1 MKYIKAVLC
10 FGIFSLLNVSKV
22 FAIDFL
28 PIDRE
33 IKIMPTATPI
43 PTIDIQYKPVKE
55 IDVQFNLISTATPT
69 PKQEVII
76 QVVTATPE
84 PNKKVEITP
93 TITQNPTLEPSQEPT
108 ITLEVVK
115 KATEEAENTK
125 DLSNWFWQITAGL
138 LLLIIVILIWPKKK
152 KIISDN

>member
-10 FGIFSLLNVSKV
+10 LELLCFLSVSKV
-22 FAIDFL
+22 MAL
-28 PIDRE
+28 VPIDRDF
-33 IKIMPTATPI
+33 KIMPTATPI

-84 PNKKVEITP
+84 PSKKVEITP
-93 TITQNPTLEPSQEPT
+93 TIAQNPTLEPSQEPT